1 MIEINRKNFCEKG
14 YSSTKIFSF
23 QVFLQ
28 VCQVEF
34 TEEKEIEV
42 VPYIWL
48 REGENVAGHHLDHH
62 RKNKL
67 L

>member
-1 MIEINRKNFCEKG
+1 M
-14 YSSTKIFSF
+14 
-23 QVFLQ
+23 
-28 VCQVEF
+28 VEF
-34 TEEKEIEV
+34 TEEKAIEV

-48 REGENVAGHHLDHH
+48 REGENVAGDHLDHH

>member
-1 MIEINRKNFCEKG
+1 M
-14 YSSTKIFSF
+14 
-23 QVFLQ
+23 
-28 VCQVEF
+28 VEF

-67 L
+67 LRSNVFFQAVTSKSCL